1 MKNTVATFAQA
12 KAEGRKLAMLTA
24 YDYST
29 AKLEDEA
36 GIDGILIGD
45 SLGNVVL
52 GYEDTL
58 SVTVEDMIHHSAAVA
73 RGAKNALIVCDMPFL
88 SYEVSVPDAVRNAG
102 RLLKE
107 GRANCV
113 KLEGGEEV
121 CPQVAAIVAAG
132 IPVMGHLGLTPQS
145 INAFGG
151 FKVQGKSEAAARKL
165 ISDAMAL
172 EAAGA
177 FAIVLE
183 AVPAK
188 LAALVTKEVGV
199 PTIGIGAGAGCDG
212 QILVYQDMLGMF
224 SDFVPKFVKQ
234 YAELNKEI
242 AAAVESYITEVQNA
256 SFPSDEHNFSID
268 ADVLDKFN
276 ELAIHAY
283 ANPNSNYKIAKDSLN
298 TINDSTKII
307 SDFFHVLPEEIIY
320 TSGSSEANNL
330 AIKGAVETRPNT
342 QIITTNL
349 EHSSVVT
356 PLGYLQTK
364 GYKISF
370 VNFTN

>member
-12 KAEGRKLAMLTA
+12 KAEGRKLSMLTA

-36 GIDGILIGD
+36 GIDGILVGD
-45 SLGNVVL
+45 SLGNVML

-58 SVTVEDMIHHSAAVA
+58 SVTMEDMIHHCAAVA
-73 RGAKNALIVCDMPFL
+73 RGAKNALIVCDMPFM
-88 SYEVSVPDAVRNAG
+88 SYEVSVEQAVTNAG

-113 KLEGGEEV
+113 KLEGGREV

-132 IPVMGHLGLTPQS
+132 IPVMGHVGLTPQS

-165 ISDAMAL
+165 IEDARAL
-172 EAAGA
+172 QEAGA

-188 LAALVTKEVGV
+188 LATLVTEAVDV

-212 QILVYQDMLGMF
+212 QILVYQDMLSMF
-224 SDFVPKFVKQ
+224 SDFCPKFVKQ
-234 YAELNKEI
+234 FANVGQAMREGFT
-242 AAAVESYITEVQNA
+242 AYINEVQA
-256 SFPSDEHNFSID
+256 GTFPSEEHTFKIDDE
-268 ADVLDKFN
+268 VLEK
-276 ELAIHAY
+276 LY
-283 ANPNSNYKIAKDSLN
+283 
-298 TINDSTKII
+298 
-307 SDFFHVLPEEIIY
+307 
-320 TSGSSEANNL
+320 
-330 AIKGAVETRPNT
+330 
-342 QIITTNL
+342 
-349 EHSSVVT
+349 
-356 PLGYLQTK
+356 
-364 GYKISF
+364 
-370 VNFTN
+370 